1 MLRDAALRV
10 VAASEH
16 VGIKDLL
23 MHALSEEAKS
33 FYQRHGF
40 QVSPVD
46 EMTLMVTIRD
56 TCAQLSVGRR

>member
-1 MLRDAALRV
+1 
-10 VAASEH
+10 
-16 VGIKDLL
+16 